1 MKLTD
6 EVVVL
11 KKYKVLSVFLIIS
24 LMTCIFTGCPK
35 IVATN
40 EEPTSITGSSVS
52 GDTAT
57 TTESVVSDVSVEATV
72 VETTPAPTPIP
83 TPTPEPEHILISFIG
98 DCTLGEAKAWDG
110 SPIGF
115 DAVVN
120 GDYTYNF
127 KNASEILSQDD
138 MTLANLE
145 GALTTATSYKE
156 KEFVFG
162 SPLEY
167 VQILQNG
174 SVEAVNLANNH
185 SEDYWQQGLDDT
197 RQVLTDNGIVWSDE
211 AYTGIY
217 EVKGIKIG
225 MAGTTFP
232 TNQQAMYNAID
243 YLKGEG
249 CNIIIISCH
258 WGIEKDYYPRQDQI
272 TLGHNLIDY
281 GADIVIG
288 THPHRLQ
295 PIEYYNG
302 HYIAYS
308 LSNFVFGGNTS
319 LGDPDTCILQC
330 EFVMDET
337 NTYVESYNINVIP
350 YRQTTKYPGNDYC
363 PMPYD
368 WSSDDYYRVL
378 ERLDWLQEDE

>member
-1 MKLTD
+1 M
-6 EVVVL
+6 
-11 KKYKVLSVFLIIS
+11 KKYNALIVSAILLTLVFS
-24 LMTCIFTGCPK
+24 SCSQTTSES
-35 IVATN
+35 VATTPVST
-40 EEPTSITGSSVS
+40 EIVQTMPVFETSDTSEIEVTTVS
-52 GDTAT
+52 TQ
-57 TTESVVSDVSVEATV
+57 EQ
-72 VETTPAPTPIP
+72 TTPVPSP
-83 TPTPEPEHILISFIG
+83 TPTPEPERILISFIG
-98 DCTLGEAKAWDG
+98 DCTLGEALAWNG
-110 SPIGF
+110 SPAGF

-127 KNASEILSQDD
+127 KNAAEVLSKDD

-145 GALTTATSYKE
+145 GALTTATSHKD

-174 SVEAVNLANNH
+174 SVEAVNLSNNH
-185 SEDYWQQGLDDT
+185 SEDYWEQGLNDT
-197 RQVLTDNGIVWSDE
+197 RNVLDDNGIVWSDE
-211 AYTGIY
+211 SNIGIY

-243 YLKGEG
+243 KLKAEG

-258 WGIEKDYYPRQDQI
+258 WGIEKDYQPRNDQVV
-272 TLGHNLIDY
+272 LGRNLIDY

-319 LGDPDTCILQC
+319 LGDPDTCILQV

-337 NTYVESYNINVIP
+337 NTKAVEYNVSVLP

-363 PMPYD
+363 PMPYA
-368 WSSDDYYRVL
+368 WTSDDYYRVL
-378 ERLDWLQEDE
+378 NRLEWLQEDE

>member
-1 MKLTD
+1 
-6 EVVVL
+6 
-11 KKYKVLSVFLIIS
+11 
-24 LMTCIFTGCPK
+24 MTCILTGCPK

-40 EEPTSITGSSVS
+40 EDPTGVTGSSVPS
-52 GDTAT
+52 DTTT

-98 DCTLGEAKAWDG
+98 DCTLGEAKVWDG

-115 DAVVN
+115 DAVIN

>member
-1 MKLTD
+1 MA
-6 EVVVL
+6 
-11 KKYKVLSVFLIIS
+11 IAIS
-24 LMTCIFTGCPK
+24 ACPK
-35 IVATN
+35 FDVNN
-40 EEPTSITGSSVS
+40 ETDISSVNS
-52 GDTAT
+52 DTQIESDTNVSNAET
-57 TTESVVSDVSVEATV
+57 TIETV
-72 VETTPAPTPIP
+72 IITDETTPSPTPIPSP
-83 TPTPEPEHILISFIG
+83 TPTPEPERILVSFIG
-98 DCTLGEAKAWDG
+98 DCTLGEALAWNG
-110 SPIGF
+110 SPAGF

-120 GDYTYNF
+120 GNYEYNF
-127 KNASEILSQDD
+127 QNAKEILSQDD

-145 GALTTATSYKE
+145 GALTTATSHKE

-197 RQVLTDNGIVWSDE
+197 RQVLSDNGIVWSDE
-211 AYTGIY
+211 YYTGIY

-225 MAGTTFP
+225 MAGTSFP

-258 WGIEKDYYPRQDQI
+258 WGIEKDYYPREDQI
-272 TLGHNLIDY
+272 VLGHNLIDY

-288 THPHRLQ
+288 SHPHRLQ
-295 PIEYYNG
+295 PIELYNG

-319 LGDPDTCILQC
+319 LGDPDTCIMQC

-337 NTYVESYNINVIP
+337 NSYVVEYNINVIP
-350 YRQTTKYPGNDYC
+350 YRQTTMYPGNDYC
-363 PMPYD
+363 PMPYA

-378 ERLDWLQEDE
+378 DRLDWSQEDE

>member
-1 MKLTD
+1 MKKINAFIAVIAIASVALNISSCAMQ
-6 EVVVL
+6 EVEESGSTTPLNTEVIETMPVFEPNATSETVEVTESSAEIVEEIVL
-11 KKYKVLSVFLIIS
+11 
-24 LMTCIFTGCPK
+24 P
-35 IVATN
+35 
-40 EEPTSITGSSVS
+40 EPTS
-52 GDTAT
+52 
-57 TTESVVSDVSVEATV
+57 
-72 VETTPAPTPIP
+72 
-83 TPTPEPEHILISFIG
+83 EPERILISFIG
-98 DCTLGEAKAWDG
+98 DCTLGEALAWNG
-110 SPIGF
+110 SPAGF

-127 KNASEILSQDD
+127 KNAADVLSKDD

-145 GALTTATSYKE
+145 GALTTATSHKD

-174 SVEAVNLANNH
+174 SVEAVNLSNNH
-185 SEDYWQQGLDDT
+185 SEDYWEQGLNDT
-197 RQVLTDNGIVWSDE
+197 RNVLDDNGIVWSDE
-211 AYTGIY
+211 SNIGIY

-243 YLKGEG
+243 KLKAEG

-258 WGIEKDYYPRQDQI
+258 WGIEKDYQPRNDQVV
-272 TLGHNLIDY
+272 LGRNLIDY

-319 LGDPDTCILQC
+319 LGDPDTCILQV

-337 NTYVESYNINVIP
+337 NTKAVEYNVSVLP
-350 YRQTTKYPGNDYC
+350 YRQTTMYPGNDYC
-363 PMPYD
+363 PMPYA
-368 WSSDDYYRVL
+368 WTSDDYYRVL
-378 ERLDWLQEDE
+378 NRLEWLQEDE